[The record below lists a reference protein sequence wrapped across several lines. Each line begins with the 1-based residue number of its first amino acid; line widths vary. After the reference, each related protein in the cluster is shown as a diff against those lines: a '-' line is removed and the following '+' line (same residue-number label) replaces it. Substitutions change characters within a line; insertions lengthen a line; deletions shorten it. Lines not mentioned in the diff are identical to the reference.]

1 MAMIT
6 TLITVTAMRMI
17 QTSCIGGKNNMQS
30 SIDDMTDG
38 IDASSDK
45 LVTQSSRK
53 WPTKMTCWLRL
64 DLRKRIL
71 NFSNLAIKLFI

>member
-53 WPTKMTCWLRL
+53 WPTKMT
-64 DLRKRIL
+64 K
-71 NFSNLAIKLFI
+71 LAEARFKKKNPKFQ